1 MRPRNAVVSVVRAIG
16 LEAALACHAWMADR
30 VPSALPYRSTGYI
43 VHGIKRRSSSY
54 NHPRL
59 EHIMEEGTQRA
70 KARSIVRLCR
80 FAPAARSGPLA
91 RAPMPVAS
99 PRARYPETRQTSPR
113 RRSYPG
119 TPLTRA
125 RYAAS
130 DADGRAHPPVLHP
143 RPVSRLPR
151 RFFPSRRFDSFN
163 NARV

>member
-1 MRPRNAVVSVVRAIG
+1 
-16 LEAALACHAWMADR
+16 MADR

-130 DADGRAHPPVLHP
+130 DADGRAHPPSSTRGLFPAFLAASSP
-143 RPVSRLPR
+143 RDASTRSTTRACEKTKQATPT
-151 RFFPSRRFDSFN
+151 
-163 NARV
+163 ARTSSCTTAT